1 MSEHHARLPE
11 PSIWPVTIAVGVGM
25 AAIGLIT
32 IWVVLLAGAIV
43 TAIGFAGWIAQSL
56 EGPA

>member
-1 MSEHHARLPE
+1 MSEQHARLPE
-11 PSIWPVTIAVGVGM
+11 PSIWPVTVAVGVGM

-43 TAIGFAGWIAQSL
+43 TTVGLAGWIAQSL
-56 EGPA
+56 EESA